1 MISSG
6 FASALIDI
14 IPREY
19 PLQINGNDYHLHNKK
34 PQYDELL
41 RFVLNKVPT
50 LQLSRR
56 GI

>member
-6 FASALIDI
+6 FASVLIYSD
-14 IPREY
+14 PPEY
-19 PLQINGNDYHLHNKK
+19 PFQINGNDYHLHNKK

-50 LQLSRR
+50 LHLSRR
-56 GI
+56 DI